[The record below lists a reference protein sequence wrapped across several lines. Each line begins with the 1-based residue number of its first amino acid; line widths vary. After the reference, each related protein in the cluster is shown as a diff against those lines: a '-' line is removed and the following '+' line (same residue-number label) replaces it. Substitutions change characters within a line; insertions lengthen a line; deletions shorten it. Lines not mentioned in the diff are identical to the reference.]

1 MFEAF
6 TPLKDFIG
14 VGVMIIRLQ
23 DLPEITA
30 EGYPLVM
37 KTVIHRQAHT
47 PDISVTWVK
56 IWGHHKKMV
65 CDVSDRVYYIIDGE
79 GEFQVGDGETEV
91 VAAGDFVYVPRSVP
105 YVFDGHMTY
114 LVMNGPAFLPGSDVE
129 LE

>member
-1 MFEAF
+1 
-6 TPLKDFIG
+6 
-14 VGVMIIRLQ
+14 MIVRLE

-37 KTVIHRQAHT
+37 KTVINREAHSQE
-47 PDISVTWVK
+47 ISVTWVK

-65 CDVSDRVYYIIDGE
+65 CHASDRAYYIIDGE
-79 GEFQVGDGETEV
+79 GEFQVGDGEPEV
-91 VAAGDFVYVPRSVP
+91 VAAGDFVFVPRSVP

>member
-1 MFEAF
+1 M
-6 TPLKDFIG
+6 L
-14 VGVMIIRLQ
+14 IRL
-23 DLPEITA
+23 DEIPEIRE

-37 KTVIHRQAHT
+37 KTAVNRAQHS

-65 CDVSDRVYYIIDGE
+65 CDLSDRVYYIIEGE
-79 GEFQVGDGETEV
+79 GEFQVGDGEPFQV
-91 VAAGDFVYVPRSVP
+91 RAGDLVFIPRSVP

-114 LVMNGPAFLPGSDVE
+114 LVMNGPAFLPGSDQE